1 MKRKDV
7 ILLLL
12 SGILIWIAGTLIYGL
27 RGPQFFETT
36 RMRYWL
42 VFAASSLLSALLCVA
57 ILWRRQIPSGAWTT
71 GTLLLVIP
79 GMIGEAVALS
89 HLSFFMPKL
98 HAASAGRYGTFLF
111 ATYAVV
117 LGVVEFITLRAQRAT
132 S

>member
-7 ILLLL
+7 ILLFL

-27 RGPQFFETT
+27 RGPQFFEAT
-36 RMRYWL
+36 RLRYWL
-42 VFAASSLLSALLCVA
+42 RFSATSLLSAFLCGGS
-57 ILWRRQIPSGAWTT
+57 LRRRQIPSGAWKRA
-71 GTLLLVIP
+71 TLLLVIP

-89 HLSFFMPKL
+89 HLSFFMPRL

-117 LGVVEFITLRAQRAT
+117 L
-132 S
+132 